1 MPIITVSRG
10 SMSGGKALAECVSG
24 AIGCPCVGREILLE
38 AATKVGVPEQ
48 VLAAKIERGPGF
60 WERLTLERRIYVIA
74 MQAALAEHA
83 AKGELV
89 YHGYAGHLLLRG
101 LPAVLRV
108 RLIAPMEARIRT
120 EMERTGQSR
129 DQAEQEIARR
139 DAGRLSWTKAMYG
152 VDLRD
157 PSLYDLVINLES
169 MSIPSACAAVVEAAR
184 RPEFLVTEEVKIRLA
199 DFSLSCRVKAA
210 LATHPA
216 SRGLDL
222 AVTVSGGIVTISGEV
237 PSPVMLT
244 HASTRWEQELK
255 GIALSV
261 EGVRRVELDI
271 QPFDAYH

>member
-24 AIGCPCVGREILLE
+24 ALGSPCVGREILVE
-38 AATKVGVPEQ
+38 AATRVGVPEKT
-48 VLAAKIERGPGF
+48 LAEKIERGPGL
-60 WERLTLERRIYVIA
+60 WERLTLERRMYVVA

-83 AKGELV
+83 AKGDLV

-108 RLIAPMEARIRT
+108 RLIAPMEMRVRT

-129 DQAEQEIARR
+129 EQAEQEIARR
-139 DAGRLSWTKAMYG
+139 DEGRAAWTKAMYG

-157 PSLYDLVINLES
+157 PSLYDLVINVES
-169 MSIPSACAAVVEAAR
+169 MSIPSACAVVVEAAR
-184 RPEFLVTEEVKIRLA
+184 RPEFLVTDEVKVRLR
-199 DFSLSCRVKAA
+199 DFSLACRVRAA

-222 AVTVSGGIVTISGEV
+222 SVNVVGSIVNIAGEV

-255 GIALSV
+255 SIALAV